1 MKKIYILLF
10 MTLCTLSMNAET
22 SMFYNLPEGAFVS
35 GMTSTAAISS
45 ASVYLPYS
53 PTEYIWTSTTGSGDW
68 YLNDKKQKTTEAF
81 SQSYQPGY
89 VYYIPVLKQEGYTD
103 YQYGNGGTA
112 ANMHVY
118 GGTASVVYM
127 TPAKLWCDK
136 VQASSGQAQSML
148 ANYKTTTNDVMGVF
162 FNNKDIMYIDGISIP
177 VNSNTSGQTVD
188 DLFPNEGSHIIVNIY
203 PATIIKGDD
212 GKYTNTADRTSPLWT
227 GTLTKTNFSVN
238 SSSSYRGGVNVTF
251 DIPISVSG
259 PFCVELSDMKN
270 SGCAFYIY
278 SAKERTGCNFF
289 GYYLKDGVETYPNP
303 YTLAVSVHAM
313 FPALYKD
320 DASVE
325 ELVLPGKGGDV
336 SAVIHS
342 NVDPKAGEGFS
353 IVVPDW
359 LNYEVSYEDTKFSL
373 SKKNTITF
381 TAEANEGEE
390 REGDITITNRGK
402 VITYHII
409 QSAKGEDIIP
419 LESVTLNTTSY
430 ILKKGYKY
438 TLVATLTPSNATDN
452 EITWTSSNESV
463 VTVDNVDG
471 TDPAGTIHYKGDGIA
486 TITAT
491 VGDKTATCVVKA
503 VSGVK
508 LNITS
513 AKWATLGLDYPV
525 NIPSGVVAYKASV
538 DGTTVS
544 LTEITGGKIPANEG
558 VILYADEPD
567 EYNFTVAGNLSPFT
581 DNALKAAIE
590 TYNYTADENVYYL
603 GLDGE
608 KVVFKHLTSGSIA
621 AGKAYLLAPKAS
633 EAKLDVVVEGT
644 PTGIT
649 EVVPMA
655 VKNDGI
661 YNIQGVRVNNSF
673 KGVVI
678 MNGKKYL
685 KK

>member
-1 MKKIYILLF
+1 
-10 MTLCTLSMNAET
+10 MTLCTLGVCAQTNPYYE
-22 SMFYNLPEGAFVS
+22 FPDGAFAA
-35 GMTSTAAISS
+35 GIGPNTAWYVPN
-45 ASVYLPYS
+45 VYMPYS
-53 PTEYIWTSTTGSGDW
+53 PEKRFWTSIVGEGTWFENNVEKEAGTVSYGIVSSLGYFDYIPQLKIADKMYMYGAGYTGTSANGRFYNGTAEFKYLTPARLFD
-68 YLNDKKQKTTEAF
+68 LNDT
-81 SQSYQPGY
+81 
-89 VYYIPVLKQEGYTD
+89 
-103 YQYGNGGTA
+103 
-112 ANMHVY
+112 
-118 GGTASVVYM
+118 
-127 TPAKLWCDK
+127 
-136 VQASSGQAQSML
+136 QAS
-148 ANYKTTTNDVMGVF
+148 ANQYSLINSFKTNNSDKIGEF
-162 FNNKDIMYIDGISIP
+162 FNNTDVMYIKEIVLPVTANKSGAKITDLLPNDDCKFDLTIYHATITKEDGANINSADYDHPIFKKTITKDDLGDLSSVGAGTFSFKFDSPISIYGAFLIE
-177 VNSNTSGQTVD
+177 VTGMKTSGCTFFFRSDKSAKNNTSYYYNGTKNAYPTVAGSYA
-188 DLFPNEGSHIIVNIY
+188 PN
-203 PATIIKGDD
+203 
-212 GKYTNTADRTSPLWT
+212 L
-227 GTLTKTNFSVN
+227 LFSVN
-238 SSSSYRGGVNVTF
+238 
-251 DIPISVSG
+251 
-259 PFCVELSDMKN
+259 
-270 SGCAFYIY
+270 
-278 SAKERTGCNFF
+278 
-289 GYYLKDGVETYPNP
+289 
-303 YTLAVSVHAM
+303 AM

-558 VILYADEPD
+558 VILYADEPG

-581 DNALKAAIE
+581 GNALKAAIE

>member
-1 MKKIYILLF
+1 

-35 GMTSTAAISS
+35 GMTSTAAMSS

-89 VYYIPVLKQEGYTD
+89 AYYIPVLKQEGYTD

-112 ANMHVY
+112 ANMRVY

-177 VNSNTSGQTVD
+177 VNSNTPGQTVD

-325 ELVLPGKGGDV
+325 EIQIVKAGGDAKV
-336 SAVIHS
+336 TIHS
-342 NVDPKAGEGFS
+342 NVDPKNFTITSSA
-353 IVVPDW
+353 DW
-359 LNYEVSYEDTKFSL
+359 ISYNEESFTYEDTENGFKS
-373 SKKNTITF
+373 SKKSNITF
-381 TAEANEGEE
+381 AVAANEGAP
-390 REGDITITNRGK
+390 RKGTITLNNRGK
-402 VITYHII
+402 KITYSINQQGYASLSI
-409 QSAKGEDIIP
+409 SDVEWSTSCFP
-419 LESVTLNTTSY
+419 STLTLGTKYDVYTLTLDGNSIVKT
-430 ILKKGYKY
+430 LLDKDADGKGYI
-438 TLVATLTPSNATDN
+438 PSNTPVL
-452 EITWTSSNESV
+452 IHGPKTTFTSS
-463 VTVDNVDG
+463 
-471 TDPAGTIHYKGDGIA
+471 
-486 TITAT
+486 TAR
-491 VGDKTATCVVKA
+491 
-503 VSGVK
+503 
-508 LNITS
+508 
-513 AKWATLGLDYPV
+513 Y
-525 NIPSGVVAYKASV
+525 
-538 DGTTVS
+538 GTTDK
-544 LTEITGGKIPANEG
+544 EE
-558 VILYADEPD
+558 
-567 EYNFTVAGNLSPFT
+567 GNLVG
-581 DNALKAAIE
+581 
-590 TYNYTADENVYYL
+590 VYYDGYVPYDPEGDYEYYVLQNLDSGL
-603 GLDGE
+603 GFYRVNSSNFAI
-608 KVVFKHLTSGSIA
+608 KA
-621 AGKAYLLAPKAS
+621 NRAYLKIPKAS
-633 EAKLDVVVEGT
+633 AAKDFLSFEET
-644 PTGIT
+644 PTGIN
-649 EVVPMA
+649 EINSVAPVFDNK
-655 VKNDGI
+655 V
-661 YNIQGVRVNNSF
+661 YNIQGVSVGKNY
-673 KGVVI
+673 KGIVI
-678 MNGKKYL
+678 SNGKKYII
-685 KK
+685 K